1 MLHSSTLGSICVYCT
16 CVSYSDDIPAQ
27 LGKQL
32 HRYVVMILMISVN
45 IMVTR
50 WYHKFD
56 VFTAR
61 FHVSIMLCSNAHEGL
76 YYTIL
81 VRFLVRRS
89 RYDLK

>member
-1 MLHSSTLGSICVYCT
+1 MCTST

-32 HRYVVMILMISVN
+32 HRYVVIILMISVN
-45 IMVTR
+45 TMVTR

-61 FHVSIMLCSNAHEGL
+61 FHVSICSVPIHTKA
-76 YYTIL
+76 YTN
-81 VRFLVRRS
+81 
-89 RYDLK
+89 